1 MTPLVHDRRRS
12 GFTLVE
18 MLISMIVLS
27 VVLGA
32 TTVSMMKV
40 QQRYT
45 LQRGS
50 VEARDMTRSLEV
62 MLGAMFR
69 TSGANPRRI
78 TTGGVLMTPM
88 TVDPLARGVW
98 NNIDLRAD
106 FNPVDSLL
114 TGELEQVHVRL
125 TNDTVYLQ
133 LRSGG
138 ALDPV
143 VAPVSQLLFRFYDVD
158 GNEITN
164 AANVPARAR
173 RVRMTIRVPIR
184 GSSRTVER
192 DSWIAIRN

>member
-1 MTPLVHDRRRS
+1 MDSRRRRS

-18 MLISMIVLS
+18 LLISMIVLS
-27 VVLGA
+27 VVLGGTA
-32 TTVSMMKV
+32 ITMTKM
-40 QQRYT
+40 QRQYT
-45 LQRGS
+45 SQRGA
-50 VEARDMTRSLEV
+50 VEARDAARSLEV
-62 MLGAMFR
+62 MLGALFR
-69 TSGANPRRI
+69 TAGANPRRI
-78 TTGGVLMTPM
+78 TTSGVLMSSL

-98 NNIDLRAD
+98 NNVDLQAD

-125 TNDTVYLQ
+125 TNDTVYLRM
-133 LRSGG
+133 RSGG
-138 ALDPV
+138 TLDPV

-164 AANVPARAR
+164 AAQVPATAR

-184 GSSRTVER
+184 NSSQTVER